1 MLLYPVE
8 FHTDDHVSNRLTWVL
23 QASTNT
29 LLAHFVSLMCSLYI
43 IRVVSQNPPVPPE
56 SLGAVPARA

>member
-1 MLLYPVE
+1 MKRSINKLMLSP
-8 FHTDDHVSNRLTWVL
+8 

-29 LLAHFVSLMCSLYI
+29 LLAHFVSLICSLYI